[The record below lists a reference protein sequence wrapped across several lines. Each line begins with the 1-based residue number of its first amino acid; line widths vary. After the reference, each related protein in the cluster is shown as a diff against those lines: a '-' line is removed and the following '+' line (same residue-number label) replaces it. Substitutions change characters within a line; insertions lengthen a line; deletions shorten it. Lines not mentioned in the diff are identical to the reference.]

1 MDKSTGPAIHQTGAV
16 MKLLVHSVCAAVN
29 GRGSLQ
35 LCSYASALGV
45 IRSLTVRPDPRPS
58 R

>member
-1 MDKSTGPAIHQTGAV
+1 

-29 GRGSLQ
+29 GGGGLQ
-35 LCSYASALGV
+35 LGSYASAHGV
-45 IRSLTVRPDPRPS
+45 IRSLTVRPDTRPS

>member
-1 MDKSTGPAIHQTGAV
+1 

-29 GRGSLQ
+29 GGGGLQ
-35 LCSYASALGV
+35 LGSYASALGV
-45 IRSLTVRPDPRPS
+45 IRSLTVRPDTRPS